1 VSVTVIA
8 DARIVRGCSVSLNP
22 NPLLLNLH
30 FADRSALIK
39 CATGIVDSRARA
51 EDIVQDAYVHV
62 ASIGRTDRLSVDS
75 NRQSQAMHPVGD
87 PYRAECNLVA
97 GWSRRP
103 LGERGEP
110 ADVVDTM
117 AAQSPEPELINRWQV
132 QLLAEALAELPERT
146 QIAFAMHRFGG
157 HTLQTIAE
165 HLGISVTLAHQ
176 LVRNAL
182 THFAE
187 RLDQSGS

>member
-1 VSVTVIA
+1 LFRVVEPESVA
-8 DARIVRGCSVSLNP
+8 AEP
-22 NPLLLNLH
+22 H

-51 EDIVQDAYVHV
+51 EDIVQDAYVHI
-62 ASIGRTDRLSVDS
+62 ASIDRADRLIVDS
-75 NRQSQAMHPVGD
+75 KRQSQTTRPVAD
-87 PYRAECNLVA
+87 LYRTVCNLAA
-97 GWSRRP
+97 GWSRSGSGGGVA
-103 LGERGEP
+103 GES

-117 AAQSPEPELINRWQV
+117 AAQSPEHELIYRRQV

-157 HTLQTIAE
+157 HTLQAIAE
-165 HLGISVTLAHQ
+165 HLGVSVTLAHQ

-187 RLDQSGS
+187 RLDQPES